1 MLRDN
6 QHAHDGRIAAMKV
19 LLAIDG
25 SGHSDA
31 AVDAVV
37 RRHLEAGS
45 EVRVISVLETSY
57 WPVAFPGDGWDMT
70 LYVEIERAARERARV
85 AVDGAAATLRA
96 DGESRHVHV
105 TADVLSGS
113 AKRTILE
120 EADAFGADVIVV
132 GSHGHGHFER
142 FRLGSVSHAVA
153 LNASC
158 SVEIVRHPTK

>member
-1 MLRDN
+1 
-6 QHAHDGRIAAMKV
+6 MKV

-37 RRHLEAGS
+37 HRKLQAGS
-45 EVRVISVLETSY
+45 EVRVISVLETTY
-57 WPVAFPGDGWDMT
+57 FPTALPGDVWDMT
-70 LYVEIERAARERARV
+70 LFVEIERAARERAQA

-96 DGESRHVHV
+96 EGEARGVRV

-113 AKRTILE
+113 AKRKILE

-142 FRLGSVSHAVA
+142 FRLGSVSHGVA
-153 LNASC
+153 LHADC
-158 SVEIVRHPTK
+158 SVEIVRRPTR

>member
-1 MLRDN
+1 
-6 QHAHDGRIAAMKV
+6 MKV

-31 AVDAVV
+31 AVQAVV

-45 EVRVISVLETSY
+45 EVRVISVVETAY
-57 WPVAFPGDGWDMT
+57 WPAPFPGDGGDMT
-70 LYVEIERAARERARV
+70 LYQEIERAARERAQA

-96 DGESRHVHV
+96 EGASRQVHV

-120 EADAFGADVIVV
+120 EADAFGTDVIIV

-153 LNASC
+153 MHANC
-158 SVEIVRHPTK
+158 SVEIVRRPGQ